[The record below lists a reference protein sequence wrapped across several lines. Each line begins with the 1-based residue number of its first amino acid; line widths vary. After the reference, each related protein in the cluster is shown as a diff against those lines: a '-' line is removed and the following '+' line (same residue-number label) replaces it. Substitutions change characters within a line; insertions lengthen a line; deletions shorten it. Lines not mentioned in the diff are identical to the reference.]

1 MNVPGGLIRSRRAY
15 VAPNGNI
22 RRILKVVA
30 SKKLDRVERLQL
42 RSPRRIGQRI
52 SHAKALHGRAII
64 WQTQPDYLAI
74 LQGWLRQQISVER
87 LQLRSPRRIGQ
98 RISHAKALHGR
109 AIIWQTQPDYL
120 AILQGWLR
128 QQISV

>member
-74 LQGWLRQQISVER
+74 LQGWLRQQISVGTDQVRNPHSFSE
-87 LQLRSPRRIGQ
+87 
-98 RISHAKALHGR
+98 
-109 AIIWQTQPDYL
+109 
-120 AILQGWLR
+120 
-128 QQISV
+128 